1 VIPRGI
7 PLRIPLGIRRGFAV
21 ATVVLMSVCGCSSSG
36 SPAATSGSAP
46 NSGSTLG
53 SPSASGTGGTA
64 ADPAT
69 TKAIAQ
75 AYTAFFNPKAS
86 LTVAEQ
92 NLQHGAV
99 FKAALLAQAHN
110 PQAQGGLTARVTSVT
125 LLSPNSASVR
135 FDLLSAGQPLLSDSP
150 GNAAREDGRW
160 KVAAET
166 FCQLV
171 QLSGHPPA
179 PCNDPKITALP
190 H

>member
-1 VIPRGI
+1 VVIR
-7 PLRIPLGIRRGFAV
+7 PLV
-21 ATVVLMSVCGCSSSG
+21 AAATALLMSVCACGSSG
-36 SPAATSGSAP
+36 GSAAASGSASTTNTGTS
-46 NSGSTLG
+46 NSGSATAGG
-53 SPSASGTGGTA
+53 SPSTSQTSGAA

-69 TKAIAQ
+69 TRAIAQ
-75 AYTAFFNPKAS
+75 AYTAFFDPKAS
-86 LTVAEQ
+86 LTTAEQ

-110 PQAQGGLTARVTSVT
+110 GQAQGGLSARVTTAT
-125 LLSPNSASVR
+125 LLSPNSASVH
-135 FDLLSAGQPLLSDSP
+135 FDLLAAGKPLLSDTP

-171 QLSGHPPA
+171 QLTGHPPA
-179 PCNDPKITALP
+179 ACSDPKITDLP